1 MPSTHL
7 ILGGSGFIGRHAA
20 ILLARLGHRVV
31 LASRY
36 QPVAAFP
43 AEIAGAITW
52 TRCDM
57 VSTDWATLIRQADVI
72 HHYAWS
78 TIPATANADPEADL
92 AANVQPVL
100 ALLEAMRRRPAP
112 PRLVFI
118 SSGGTVY
125 GRLEQVPVHEN
136 HRLAPITAY
145 GAGKAAVELYCSF
158 YRGIHGLDCRVARLS
173 NPYGAGQDFTR
184 GQGAATTFLHLA
196 LTGRPITIWGDGT
209 VVRDY
214 IHIADAAAGLV
225 ALALAP
231 PGDEFIFNIASGAGV
246 SLNEV
251 VAEITAHLGREVVV
265 QRKPGRA
272 FDIPVSILD
281 IARARAAFGWAPRLS
296 FAAGMARTLD
306 DVRRRL
312 AFSTL
317 DEPAEIEA
325 AMPHG

>member
-1 MPSTHL
+1 MPATHL
-7 ILGGSGFIGRHAA
+7 IIGGSGFIGRHVA

-43 AEIAGAITW
+43 ADIAGAITW
-52 TRCDM
+52 TRCD
-57 VSTDWATLIRQADVI
+57 VASADWATLIGNADVV

-78 TIPATANADPEADL
+78 TIPATANTDPEADL

-125 GRLEQVPVHEN
+125 GRLNQVPVHET

-158 YRGIHGLDCRVARLS
+158 YRSIHGLDCRVARLS

-196 LTGRPITIWGDGT
+196 LTGRPITIWGDGS

-214 IHIADAAAGLV
+214 IHIADAAAGMV

-231 PGDEFIFNIASGAGV
+231 PSADWVFNIASGQGV
-246 SLNEV
+246 SLNQV
-251 VAEITAHLGREVVV
+251 VAELAGRLGREVAVR
-265 QRKPGRA
+265 RKPGRN

-281 IARARAAFGWAPRLS
+281 ISRAHGAFGWSPRLS

-306 DVRRRL
+306 DVQRRL

-317 DEPAEIEA
+317 DELADMTTA
-325 AMPHG
+325 